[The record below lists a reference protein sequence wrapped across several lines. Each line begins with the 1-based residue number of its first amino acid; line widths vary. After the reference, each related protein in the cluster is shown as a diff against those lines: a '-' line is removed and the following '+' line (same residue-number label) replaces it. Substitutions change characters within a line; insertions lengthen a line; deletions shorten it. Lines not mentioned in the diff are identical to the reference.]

1 MLSAVRRKTGQ
12 AHFSP
17 ARQSDALDYEAV
29 EKKNTP
35 LKYWRFLG
43 FLSNGKTGDQAERL
57 AVTKAH

>member
-35 LKYWRFLG
+35 LKSGVFWG
-43 FLSNGKTGDQAERL
+43 F
-57 AVTKAH
+57 